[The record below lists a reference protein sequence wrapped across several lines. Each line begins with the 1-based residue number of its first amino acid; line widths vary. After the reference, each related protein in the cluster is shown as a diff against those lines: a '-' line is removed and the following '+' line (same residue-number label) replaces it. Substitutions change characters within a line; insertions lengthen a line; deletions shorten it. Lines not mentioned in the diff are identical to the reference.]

1 MKPFSP
7 SYNGATTI
15 SEASFVPSR
24 CRIRHVVWHC
34 LIVLSEAIDP
44 RVRSCLVS
52 FCLSSTRLRSFRLYC
67 FPFSVRKRNHPPP
80 HTQANKQTHTNKT
93 TIRQNYWIDGTRT
106 LSVICIRYFFQRIVN
121 WLHLITHTHTHA
133 VFLFLSVSFCFFLC
147 LSFSHTF
154 ESQVIHTYN

>member
-7 SYNGATTI
+7 SYNGASTI

-52 FCLSSTRLRSFRLYC
+52 FCLSSTRLRNFRLYS

-80 HTQANKQTHTNKT
+80 LIHRQTNKHT
-93 TIRQNYWIDGTRT
+93 HKQNNDQTKLLNRWHTHALRDLHT
-106 LSVICIRYFFQRIVN
+106 LFFPKDSE
-121 WLHLITHTHTHA
+121 LITHTRA
-133 VFLFLSVSFCFFLC
+133 VFLFYVSF
-147 LSFSHTF
+147 
-154 ESQVIHTYN
+154 